1 MFCLTW
7 KKQPS
12 GVCLKI
18 MDNFLET
25 LFGGYISCK
34 LVNLQPLR
42 IGLQHR
48 RFPST
53 FLKLNVIILVQLE
66 MPDIYDILIFMVF
79 FINPL
84 LANVSI
90 FIPWKHQ
97 KTFGFLV
104 F

>member
-1 MFCLTW
+1 
-7 KKQPS
+7 
-12 GVCLKI
+12 

-42 IGLQHR
+42 IRLQHR

-66 MPDIYDILIFMVF
+66 MTDIYDILIFMVF
-79 FINPL
+79 FSNPL

-90 FIPWKHQ
+90 FIP
-97 KTFGFLV
+97 
-104 F
+104 